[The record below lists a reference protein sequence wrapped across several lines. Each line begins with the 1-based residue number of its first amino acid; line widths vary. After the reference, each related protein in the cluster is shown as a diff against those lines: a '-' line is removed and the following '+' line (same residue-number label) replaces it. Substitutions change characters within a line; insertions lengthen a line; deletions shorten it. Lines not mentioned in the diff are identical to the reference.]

1 MFCLL
6 TVLVMLISMG
16 CNNKPKHSNENLSEF
31 FLGIPVNCTYQDAEN
46 YVYKLYADS
55 IIGSFKNLNSEED
68 SVSIISASGIS
79 YKTRHDLK
87 IVGIDSVTNSFSI
100 WANLIVNDQ
109 GKIEQHNVVT
119 QLLFY
124 NNNLLA
130 VEIRPS
136 FFSIINIE
144 SLLNMYK
151 EKYGE
156 PDIVTTTEIDNDKWD
171 INGIYSSFTSEQPY
185 IKWEKDYYA
194 EEYIWPFKNA
204 IIKLINLHYTNV
216 TVNVSEYSY
225 KKAEE
230 ILGKKYGAWDEYYL
244 NSFLDQCTIL
254 NRESNKNSDVS
265 ILYINKKTLDRVNDD
280 VKKRKQRIQNIN
292 NERIQKEALRDSI
305 TNANNKKNYLRQK
318 I

>member
-1 MFCLL
+1 
-6 TVLVMLISMG
+6 
-16 CNNKPKHSNENLSEF
+16 
-31 FLGIPVNCTYQDAEN
+31 
-46 YVYKLYADS
+46 
-55 IIGSFKNLNSEED
+55 
-68 SVSIISASGIS
+68 
-79 YKTRHDLK
+79 
-87 IVGIDSVTNSFSI
+87 
-100 WANLIVNDQ
+100 
-109 GKIEQHNVVT
+109 
-119 QLLFY
+119 
-124 NNNLLA
+124 
-130 VEIRPS
+130 
-136 FFSIINIE
+136 
-144 SLLNMYK
+144 MYK